1 LRVLWFVTL
10 AAMLPLFVVLAPVAL
25 ALLPLLAPMLLAI
38 GPLNALVHEPD
49 RCVLCRGA
57 IARDALVS
65 LPGRPIVGPAR
76 VIDLQRVRRLR
87 RLR

>member
-1 LRVLWFVTL
+1 LRVLWFVTM
-10 AAMLPLFVVLAPVAL
+10 AALLPLFVLLAPLAL
-25 ALLPLLAPMLLAI
+25 VLLPLLAPMLLAI
-38 GPLNALVHEPD
+38 GPLNGLVHEPD
-49 RCVLCRGA
+49 RCALCRGA

-65 LPGRPIVGPAR
+65 SPNRPIVGPAR